1 VKINIGFGHELDV
14 PEIIVHEWQKRKDQY
29 PEIEEFISEHIDEY
43 LPDEGKL
50 VDKDIA
56 IFLCDFV
63 SEHSP
68 YGFVSEHSPY
78 GGGYFVYDE
87 FSFKDRRNKYTI
99 LAFGWVSE
107 DGKTDMH
114 MVGYKE

>member
-1 VKINIGFGHELDV
+1 MKINIGFRHELDV

-63 SEHSP
+63 SR
-68 YGFVSEHSPY
+68 HSPY